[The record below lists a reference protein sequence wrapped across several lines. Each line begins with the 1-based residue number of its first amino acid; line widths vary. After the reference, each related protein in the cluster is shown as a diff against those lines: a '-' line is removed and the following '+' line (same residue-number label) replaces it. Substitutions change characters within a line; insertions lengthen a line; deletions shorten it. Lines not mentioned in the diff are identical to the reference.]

1 VNEIEFIYPLSPE
14 VQDRLRVRATK
25 VRGRIV
31 SFVVQYEA
39 FIQDRWRAVVRY
51 DTAHGFAH
59 RDLYNAR
66 GRSMKIHLFVRDYN
80 QALSFA
86 ELDLKAHWRIYRER
100 FVKGARK

>member
-1 VNEIEFIYPLSPE
+1 VKETEFVIQLAFA
-14 VQDRLRVRATK
+14 DRVREHH
-25 VRGRIV
+25 VRNRGKII
-31 SFVVQYEA
+31 SFTVQYETL
-39 FIQDRWRAVVRY
+39 WRGDWLPVVRY

-66 GRSMKIHLFVRDYN
+66 GRSMKIPLFVRDYN

>member
-1 VNEIEFIYPLSPE
+1 MKETEFVIQLAFA
-14 VQDRLRVRATK
+14 DRVREHH
-25 VRGRIV
+25 VRNRGKII
-31 SFVVQYEA
+31 SFTVQYETL
-39 FIQDRWRAVVRY
+39 WRGDWLPVVRY

-66 GRSMKIHLFVRDYN
+66 GRSMKIPLFVRDYN